1 MGSRFLF
8 GGETSDVSTLNDGS
22 ADLYINSLR
31 LGNLSRSMPVKTDNK
46 NLLYSTKLLL
56 SDILDSDTLLR
67 LNIEITET
75 DESFELPDPTST
87 PYRTIQYKKSTETA
101 QDIVITFRGKQMA
114 KLYSNLEQTVIFNKF
129 NDTWIL

>member
-1 MGSRFLF
+1 MGSKFLLNS
-8 GGETSDVSTLNDGS
+8 GESEWDGS
-22 ADLYINSLR
+22 VSELTVK
-31 LGNLSRSMPVKTDNK
+31 NLIPGFPIKTDSK
-46 NLLYSTKLLL
+46 KKLISTKLEI
-56 SDILDSDTLLR
+56 SDINGLGV
-67 LNIEITET
+67 LNIEITAGV
-75 DESFELPDPTST
+75 ELPDPTST